1 MKKLNRTK
9 AIVLSSILAIAVAV
23 PIVSAQSTDEGGKG
37 KPGAHWRHQGRRGGN
52 FGGGRMFR
60 GLDLTDAQ
68 KAQMKQIRENSRQSL
83 QPLMQELHAKRQEL
97 RQASEGASFNESLAA
112 QKLAEIAPLQA
123 KLMGA
128 QFKVHQDM
136 LSVLTPE
143 QKTKLEERR
152 EQFKSRM
159 SERRARKSEKNK

>member
-1 MKKLNRTK
+1 MKKLNRMK

-23 PIVSAQSTDEGGKG
+23 PIAVAQSTDGGGKEG
-37 KPGAHWRHQGRRGGN
+37 QRSHWRHRGGRGGD

-60 GLDLTDAQ
+60 GVDLTDAQ
-68 KAQMKQIRENSRQSL
+68 KTQMKQIRENHRQSL
-83 QPLMQELHAKRQEL
+83 QPLMQELRARRQEL
-97 RQASEGASFNESLAA
+97 RQASEGGSFNESLAA

-128 QFKVHQDM
+128 QFKLHQEM

-152 EQFKSRM
+152 EQFKSKRT
-159 SERRARKSEKNK
+159 ERRARKSENNK